1 MKGRNYIINESIKK
15 IKKGTQYVEISS
27 EVTKNELT
35 EVNHTDFDINQYSTL
50 KFIPASG
57 AATRMFKDLYT
68 YRNDQT
74 NNDFIETFF
83 NQLDEFAFYE
93 ELSSQLDINPLD
105 LEKTE
110 DRLLV
115 INQLLTNKMNYGSLP
130 KALLKFHQ
138 YEDCKTPIDEHIFE
152 GENYLNLDKIKLHF
166 TISPEHEELFLGYV
180 NQASKNKENLDI
192 TYSFQKPETQ
202 TLAADLNNEPFIQDN
217 GEVLYRPGGHGSLIE
232 NLNDLEED
240 IIFIKNIDN
249 VCHQHQAKDTI
260 TSKKQLAIAGVEV
273 KNQIDQYVSD
283 LVSDSFDLDEISQFI
298 EDTLNI
304 TYKKEMT
311 KEVALKFLNRPLRV
325 CGVVKNQGD
334 PGGGPYIVDNGDY
347 LDLQICEEAEIDVN
361 DEHKKAIM
369 SRSKYFNPVDLVCFT
384 KDYEGKKFNLLNYVN
399 ENRYFVTEKSRE
411 GRPVKALEHPGLW
424 NGAMHDWN
432 TLFVEVPATTFNPV
446 KNVNDLLKEGHQSKS
461 VKSYRVK

>member
-1 MKGRNYIINESIKK
+1 MNESIKK
-15 IKKGTQYVEISS
+15 IKKGTQYVEITS
-27 EVTKNELT
+27 EVTKTELT

-57 AATRMFKDLYT
+57 AATRMFKNLYT
-68 YRNDQT
+68 YRNDQINT
-74 NNDFIETFF
+74 DFIHTFF
-83 NQLDEFAFYE
+83 NQLKDFAFYE
-93 ELSSQLDINPLD
+93 ELSSQLDIDPLD

-166 TISPEHEELFLGYV
+166 TISPEHEELFLEYV

-461 VKSYRVK
+461 VKSYSFK